1 LHHNPSVIVVN
12 GKQSAMALEA
22 RRAELTAVDGGAAEV
37 MEVMEA
43 RRVVVVKKFA
53 SKVVPNATRHLLNV
67 ASGTAVEAKRA
78 ARRAAGMATTGIMT
92 IGMEARKGGMAARK
106 EARRAAV
113 LALEA
118 VPNACLSAILL
129 L

>member
-1 LHHNPSVIVVN
+1 
-12 GKQSAMALEA
+12 MEA
-22 RRAELTAVDGGAAEV
+22 RRAEVTAVDGGAAEV
-37 MEVMEA
+37 MEA
-43 RRVVVVKKFA
+43 RRVVARFVKKFA
-53 SKVVPNATRHLLNV
+53 SKGVPNATRHLLNV
-67 ASGTAVEAKRA
+67 ASGTVVEAKRA

-92 IGMEARKGGMAARK
+92 IGMEVEAMEARKGVMAARR
-106 EARRAAV
+106 AAAV